1 MLLYHRSLKIERVLL
16 RRHHNIAHISY
27 STHKQIGAKGVMGA
41 VEIGADAPL
50 EILSFAYVN
59 HRPLGVI
66 VHIHSGGVGEDGYLL
81 LKGG

>member
-1 MLLYHRSLKIERVLL
+1 
-16 RRHHNIAHISY
+16 
-27 STHKQIGAKGVMGA
+27 MGA

-59 HRPLGVI
+59 HCPLGVI